1 MKLTKSNALLNRAL
15 RYIPEGSQTKSKMA
29 CRFPEQFPKFI
40 EQGLGSHVWDI
51 DSNEYIDWIMGL
63 GPVTIGYEKI
73 KPSHHG
79 VFSLPSPKEAELAE
93 LLCDIIPCAE
103 MARFGKNG
111 GDATMAAVRLARAVT
126 GKRAI
131 LYCGYHGAADWFA
144 SQIIPSAGTTP
155 QLVYPFE
162 YNNIES
168 ITDFFDKAKERFG
181 EDNPVAAIIMEVPPE
196 EPEPDFL
203 QRVINIAHNHGAL
216 FILDE
221 IVTGFRYALGGAQEL
236 YGITPDLACFG
247 KGMANGFPIS
257 CVVGKKEIMQDFDKI
272 FWSTTFGGDIGAI
285 EASILTINTFLE
297 KDVIGH
303 IWKMGSILRTHIALG
318 LPKYATLR
326 GNPARSLIEF
336 KDDPDFVLK
345 SLFLQ
350 EVAKRGVLMGV
361 PIFPCF
367 SHDLKDV
374 EQTRFAIEKA
384 FEVVEKNKKDPRKA
398 LVGEPLKM
406 TGIRK

>member
-1 MKLTKSNALLNRAL
+1 
-15 RYIPEGSQTKSKMA
+15 
-29 CRFPEQFPKFI
+29 
-40 EQGLGSHVWDI
+40 
-51 DSNEYIDWIMGL
+51 
-63 GPVTIGYEKI
+63 
-73 KPSHHG
+73 
-79 VFSLPSPKEAELAE
+79 
-93 LLCDIIPCAE
+93 
-103 MARFGKNG
+103 
-111 GDATMAAVRLARAVT
+111 VT
-126 GKRAI
+126 GKTAI
-131 LYCGYHGAADWFA
+131 LYCGYHGGQDWFA

-162 YNNIES
+162 YNNIDS

-203 QRVINIAHNHGAL
+203 QRVINIAHAHGAL

-221 IVTGFRYALGGAQEL
+221 IVTGFRYSLGGAQEL
-236 YGITPDLACFG
+236 YGIMPDLACFG

-303 IWKMGSILRTHIALG
+303 IWQIGTALRKAIAQV
-318 LPKYATLR
+318 LPDNAILR

-350 EVAKRGVLMGV
+350 EVAKCGVLMGV

-367 SHDLKDV
+367 SHDMDDV
-374 EQTRFAIEKA
+374 KRTAGAISHA
-384 FEVVEKNKKDPRKA
+384 FRMCTMAQDPRKA
-398 LVGEPLKM
+398 LVGEPLRM
-406 TGIRK
+406 VGIRR